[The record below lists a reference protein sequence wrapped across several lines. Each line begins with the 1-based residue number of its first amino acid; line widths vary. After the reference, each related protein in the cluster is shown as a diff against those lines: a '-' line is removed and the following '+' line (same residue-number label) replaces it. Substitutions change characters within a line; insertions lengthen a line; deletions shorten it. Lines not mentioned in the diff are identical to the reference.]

1 MKTAF
6 FGALAAVVAL
16 ALGCAGSGGL
26 YPDTDVVEVSE
37 FELKVATGVQKS
49 GGLLQAGTLEYSGA
63 GDLTKVFRD
72 YVAAMRKAG
81 WTSATD
87 DIAGGKAVGTMRKD
101 NRTCAL
107 EFVSAAGQIR
117 ATVKVSQTK

>member
-1 MKTAF
+1 MK
-6 FGALAAVVAL
+6 LASWAILLAVA
-16 ALGCAGSGGL
+16 AGCASGGGL
-26 YPDTDVVEVSE
+26 YPDTDVMEVRNY
-37 FELKVATGVQKS
+37 ELKVATGVQKS
-49 GGLLQAGTLEYSGA
+49 GGLLQTGTLEYSGT
-63 GDLTKVFRD
+63 GDLTSVFRE
-72 YVAAMRKAG
+72 YVAAMRSAG

-117 ATVKVSQTK
+117 ATIKVSQTK